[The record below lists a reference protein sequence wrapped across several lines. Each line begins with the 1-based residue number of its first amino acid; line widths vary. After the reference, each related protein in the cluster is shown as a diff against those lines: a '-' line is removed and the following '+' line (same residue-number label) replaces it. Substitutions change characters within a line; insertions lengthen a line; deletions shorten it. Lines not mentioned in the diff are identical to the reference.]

1 MPFNIE
7 NDLLLQLRELRQ
19 KLHSMAEVSG
29 KEHQTAEEITAF
41 LKKANPDNIQTGI
54 GGTGILATY
63 KGENEGPYLLIR
75 CELDGL
81 PIADNIETEYQS
93 KTEGIGHKCGHDGH
107 MAIVCGVAKLLENK
121 RPESGTVSLLF
132 QPAEETGE
140 GAQSVID
147 DSDFDTGLFD
157 YCFAL
162 HNLPGYQKHQIIVK
176 EDTFA
181 AASVGMKVLFKGA
194 TAHAAHPEEGNSPA
208 LAVAQTIQAFS
219 AIPQFYVPLEEAAKV
234 TVIHA
239 NVGEEAFG
247 TSPGEGGVM
256 ATLRTYD
263 DALLEK
269 LKNKCI
275 KIVEGYAQTHNLNFE
290 IEWVEPF
297 AATVNSPE
305 ATKIVS
311 SSVEQLGIDRH
322 QKKKP
327 FSWSEDFGHFTQQIN
342 GAMFGLGAGIEQ
354 PALHAES
361 YDFPDDILK
370 TGISMFMQIIN
381 EVTNRNE

>member
-1 MPFNIE
+1 MPFTINK
-7 NDLLLQLRELRQ
+7 DLLIQLKDLRQ
-19 KLHSMAEVSG
+19 NLHSMAEVSG
-29 KEHQTAEEITAF
+29 EEHQTAEEIVTF
-41 LKKANPDNIQTGI
+41 LKGTNPDSIQTGM

-63 KGENEGPYLLIR
+63 GGKNDGPHLLIR

-81 PIADNIETEYQS
+81 PIADNIEAEYQS
-93 KTEGIGHKCGHDGH
+93 KTKGVGHKCGHDGH
-107 MAIVCGVAKLLENK
+107 MAIVCGIAKLLENE
-121 RPESGTVSLLF
+121 RPKSGNVSLLF

-140 GAQSVID
+140 GAQRVID
-147 DSDFDTGLFD
+147 DPDFETELFD

-176 EDTFA
+176 NDTFA
-181 AASVGMKVLFKGA
+181 AASVGMKVSFKGA

-219 AIPQFYVPLEEAAKV
+219 AVPQFYVPLEDAAKV

-247 TSPGEGGVM
+247 TSPGEGEVM

-269 LKNKCI
+269 LKKQCI
-275 KIVEGYAQTHNLNFE
+275 KIIEGYAQTYNLNYD

-297 AATVNSPE
+297 AATVNNAG
-305 ATKIVS
+305 ATNIIS
-311 SSVEQLGIDRH
+311 SAAEQLTFDLH
-322 QKKKP
+322 HKKEP
-327 FSWSEDFGHFTQQIN
+327 FSWSEDFGHFTQKID
-342 GAMFGLGAGIEQ
+342 GAMFGLGAGVEQ
-354 PALHAES
+354 PSLHAET
-361 YDFPDDILK
+361 YDFPDEVLK
-370 TGISMFMQIIN
+370 TGISMFMEIIK
-381 EVTNRNE
+381 EVTSRNE